1 MADSKTTLK
10 KLFEEYQ
17 KLYIELSDQKD
28 ALQKEREGF
37 PKKYIE
43 NEDFEDWTL
52 KAASLKHQGIRLFS
66 LCAALR
72 TSIDID
78 VKHAISHILID
89 EAEDFLKDR
98 GFQKVTDSLRES
110 VVSYSKEM
118 KELLKMQGRIEV
130 LFDTVS
136 KLTRAFET
144 DETNLRVF
152 ANYKHK
158 GGF

>member
-1 MADSKTTLK
+1 MSDSKLNVK
-10 KLFEEYQ
+10 KLVEEYQ
-17 KLYIELSDQKD
+17 KLLLELSDQKE
-28 ALQKEREGF
+28 ALQKEREKF
-37 PKKYIE
+37 PIRYMEKD
-43 NEDFEDWTL
+43 DFEDWTL
-52 KAASLKHQGIRLFS
+52 KAANLKHQSIRLFS

-78 VKHAISHILID
+78 VRHTISHILVD

-98 GFQKVTDSLRES
+98 GFQKFTDSLRES
-110 VVSYSKEM
+110 VVSYHKEM
-118 KELLKMQGRIEV
+118 KDLLKTQGRIEV

-136 KLTRAFET
+136 RLTKAFET